1 MTTHGT
7 RYGIRATNASVHHMR
22 NASVRYTRN
31 RGQFVTHDRAAWFD
45 ALSPAAL
52 GIGFFMVIVA
62 TFGPSMIATLDTLS
76 KAFG

>member
-1 MTTHGT
+1 MTSHGT

-22 NASVRYTRN
+22 NASVRYVRN
-31 RGQFVTHDRAAWFD
+31 REAFVTHDRAAWFD

-52 GIGFFMVIVA
+52 GLGFTMVMVA
-62 TFGPSMIATLDTLS
+62 TFGPTVLSALDTLS